1 VQHPRVLEVQLLQM
15 LGQQVKLRTKVV
27 FPPTA
32 WVVVEWRRQT
42 HQQQLVMFRTHQ
54 QQPVPWWASPQ
65 RPPQTTQGQQPAM
78 LLRRR

>member
-1 VQHPRVLEVQLLQM
+1 VQRPRVLEVQLLQM

-27 FPPTA
+27 FPPPA